1 MARICIKNSLFY
13 GSDKFSSLIVPWCT
27 FTEPEVA
34 HVGLYPADLDAKGIA
49 YDTLR
54 KDFDDND
61 RNRTEGETT
70 GFVKIHVQRGKDVI
84 LGATIVGEA
93 AGDMISE
100 ITVAMSNGMGVSA
113 LVSGREGERE
123 NSIPDNFF
131 FFIICVAPAAATCFI
146 YDLNSLLFFLL

>member
-1 MARICIKNSLFY
+1 MARIAIKNSLFY
-13 GSDKFSSLIVPWCT
+13 GGDKFSSLIIPWCT

-34 HVGLYPADLDAKGIA
+34 HVGLYPADMEEKGIA

-61 RNRTEGETT
+61 RNRTEGETV
-70 GFVKIHVQRGKDVI
+70 GFVKIHVQRGTDVI

-100 ITVAMSNGMGVSA
+100 ITVAMSNGMGLST
-113 LVSGREGERE
+113 LVSSCIMPLRYNIRIVNGILIFCCTLTGLRDSSLP
-123 NSIPDNFF
+123 N
-131 FFIICVAPAAATCFI
+131 TC
-146 YDLNSLLFFLL
+146 

>member
-1 MARICIKNSLFY
+1 MDVAYYYTDWMARICIKNSLFY

-34 HVGLYPADLDAKGIA
+34 HVGLYPADLEEKGIA
-49 YDTLR
+49 YETLR

-113 LVSGREGERE
+113 LVRKAS
-123 NSIPDNFF
+123 
-131 FFIICVAPAAATCFI
+131 
-146 YDLNSLLFFLL
+146 